1 MTVDKDD
8 STPNSPTNGA
18 NEASE
23 EEPEYEIEAI
33 IDAKRGMFPHGRV
46 GFFVKWKGYGDN
58 ENSWVDENDAGNA
71 EDLIKDFW
79 SRKKNRKQETKT
91 KRGRK
96 STATMDEESDDLGS
110 VSVAPKKKG
119 RKPKARTDTEEI
131 EETDTRVSKKDDD
144 QDVVMSDMG
153 NYDSWPSWE
162 DLIRSI
168 DTIEKDDSGKIQV
181 YFTLKSGAKVRESS
195 ENCRK

>member
-1 MTVDKDD
+1 MMPGMRPVFRWFFPLTV
-8 STPNSPTNGA
+8 
-18 NEASE
+18 
-23 EEPEYEIEAI
+23 
-33 IDAKRGMFPHGRV
+33 RGNR
-46 GFFVKWKGYGDN
+46 
-58 ENSWVDENDAGNA
+58 NA

-79 SRKKNRKQETKT
+79 SRKKKGKQETKA

-110 VSVAPKKKG
+110 VSAAPKKRG

-131 EETDTRVSKKDDD
+131 EESDTRVSKKARTDTTHKTAQESNVAIQDDD

-153 NYDSWPSWE
+153 SYDSWPSWE

-195 ENCRK
+195 ENCRKRCPQKLISFYEEHLRWKEAEVEEIVDD